1 MTSNSENPDQRRFRL
16 LDLVIDLENE
26 SLTRH
31 GSRIEVPDL
40 SFRLLAALVARAP
53 QQVSKDELI
62 RAVWGD
68 VVVSDETL
76 AQRVRLLR
84 QIIGEDSQKPRY
96 LTAVRS
102 RGYRLICDVEPV
114 TSSPASKQRRLWQI
128 GAVIV
133 ALAAIGVGFL
143 AGPSDEKSAPVAANS
158 IAVLPFA
165 DLSAASDYGY
175 FGDGMQEELLT
186 RLAGINELRVLS
198 RTSVDSYRG
207 ADLDV
212 REIAGE
218 LAVSSIIEGSVRI
231 DGDRVRI
238 TVQLIDGASDTH
250 LWANT
255 YDRKLSVQD
264 IFSIQADV
272 ASRIAEAL
280 ELAFDQDGDAESVQL
295 PTSSLEAYSAYL
307 LGRHLTFQQTPA
319 DLQRAIEELHR
330 ATSLDPE
337 FAEAYTA
344 LGWAYSFLGTSY
356 GNVRPRDVYPL
367 AKEAALKAL
376 ALDSDLADA
385 RTLYA
390 DILTWYDWDFD
401 AAEREYRKCLELD
414 PVNVL
419 GYALFLS
426 SQERHEEAIA
436 SIERRL
442 AIHPDDRYVRV
453 NAAWRFLDAGQYER
467 AVSEARRADGHP
479 DARAALGFSLLA
491 LGDTE
496 KAVAVFEEDFDLR
509 GPLPAQLSNLAVIYF
524 RTGRVL
530 DAQPLLEQLEG
541 MREESFYSPALL
553 AMVYFA
559 AGDPDSGFRNLQQAI
574 DERVRDVIFLRV
586 SGMLNNYREDPRY
599 LALLR
604 QAGLDT

>member
-1 MTSNSENPDQRRFRL
+1 
-16 LDLVIDLENE
+16 
-26 SLTRH
+26 
-31 GSRIEVPDL
+31 
-40 SFRLLAALVARAP
+40 
-53 QQVSKDELI
+53 
-62 RAVWGD
+62 
-68 VVVSDETL
+68 
-76 AQRVRLLR
+76 
-84 QIIGEDSQKPRY
+84 
-96 LTAVRS
+96 
-102 RGYRLICDVEPV
+102 
-114 TSSPASKQRRLWQI
+114 
-128 GAVIV
+128 
-133 ALAAIGVGFL
+133 
-143 AGPSDEKSAPVAANS
+143 
-158 IAVLPFA
+158 
-165 DLSAASDYGY
+165 
-175 FGDGMQEELLT
+175 
-186 RLAGINELRVLS
+186 
-198 RTSVDSYRG
+198 
-207 ADLDV
+207 
-212 REIAGE
+212 
-218 LAVSSIIEGSVRI
+218 
-231 DGDRVRI
+231 
-238 TVQLIDGASDTH
+238 
-250 LWANT
+250 
-255 YDRKLSVQD
+255 
-264 IFSIQADV
+264 
-272 ASRIAEAL
+272 
-280 ELAFDQDGDAESVQL
+280 
-295 PTSSLEAYSAYL
+295 
-307 LGRHLTFQQTPA
+307 
-319 DLQRAIEELHR
+319 LQRAIEELHR

-414 PVNVL
+414 PINVL

-524 RTGRVL
+524 RTGRVV

-541 MREESFYSPALL
+541 MQEESFYSPALL
-553 AMVYFA
+553 AAVYFA
-559 AGDPDSGFRNLQQAI
+559 AGDPDSGFRNLQQAV

-586 SGMLNNYREDPRY
+586 SGMLDNYRDDPRY